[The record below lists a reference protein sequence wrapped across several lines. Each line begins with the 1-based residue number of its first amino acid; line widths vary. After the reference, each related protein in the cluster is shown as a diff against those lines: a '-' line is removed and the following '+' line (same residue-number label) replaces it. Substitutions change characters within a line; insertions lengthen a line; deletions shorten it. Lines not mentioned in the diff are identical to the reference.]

1 MHLKRGV
8 FFTDEY
14 PFYVMESKSC
24 EMEDLEIMYVT
35 SLLMLHC
42 VLESQ
47 NKNIMEHMY
56 KLDDETQVYIK
67 NFFETIMQYDDNN
80 ITRNVVKHAVSQCG
94 KLSCYE

>member
-1 MHLKRGV
+1 MV
-8 FFTDEY
+8 FFFFADEY

-47 NKNIMEHMY
+47 NKNIMERMY
-56 KLDDETQVYIK
+56 KLDDETQVCIK
-67 NFFETIMQYDDNN
+67 NFFETIMQYDKN
-80 ITRNVVKHAVSQCG
+80 ITRNAVKHAVSQC
-94 KLSCYE
+94 KFSCYE

>member
-1 MHLKRGV
+1 
-8 FFTDEY
+8 
-14 PFYVMESKSC
+14 MESKSR
-24 EMEDLEIMYVT
+24 EMEDFEIIYVT

-47 NKNIMEHMY
+47 NKNIMERMN

-67 NFFETIMQYDDNN
+67 NFFEDVIQCDNK

-94 KLSCYE
+94 KFSCYE